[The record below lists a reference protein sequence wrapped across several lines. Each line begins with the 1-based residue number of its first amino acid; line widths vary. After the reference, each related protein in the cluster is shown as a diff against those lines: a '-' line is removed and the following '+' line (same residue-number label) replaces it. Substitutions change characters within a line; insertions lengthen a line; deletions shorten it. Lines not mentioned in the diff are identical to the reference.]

1 MKRSIALLSLALF
14 TAAFAADRTT
24 PSAIL
29 KTPGKFDHKVI
40 TVTGVVAKFVARASD
55 SGKYFL
61 FDLTEGKDKIAVFGR
76 GELKPA
82 PKNGDKVEATGE
94 FEVARKVGDRTYKN
108 EIEVTSKGHDK
119 NGVTIVKSGK

>member
-1 MKRSIALLSLALF
+1 MKRTLALF
-14 TAAFAADRTT
+14 AVALVTVALAADKIT

-29 KTPGKFDHKVI
+29 KSPAKFDHKTI
-40 TVTGVVAKFVARASD
+40 TVTGVVQRFVARSSD

-61 FDLTEGKDKIAVFGR
+61 FDLTQGKDKIAVFGR

-82 PKNGDKVEATGE
+82 PKEGQKVAATGE

-108 EIEVTSKGHDK
+108 ELEVTPNGHDK
-119 NGVTIVKSGK
+119 NGVVIVK